1 MNNENIEKVDEV
13 EVEEADQAEATE
25 GIQEKA
31 VESPEA
37 RYSRLKRQTEQAAK
51 KLGLDVEE
59 TAPTSKKKASKGLDY
74 GQKAFLIA
82 NEIKGSAE
90 QQLAEQLMKETGK
103 ELDSLVE
110 SSYFKNELSNL
121 REQTATENA
130 IPNGNGKGN
139 QSASD
144 SVDYWLKKGDL
155 PPVSEK
161 KLRED
166 VVNARLSKDK
176 HKGQFYNS

>member
-13 EVEEADQAEATE
+13 EVEEFDQAEAAE
-25 GIQEKA
+25 EIQEKA

-82 NEIKGSAE
+82 NGIKGSAE
-90 QQLAEQLMKETGK
+90 QKLAEQLSKETGK
-103 ELDSLVE
+103 DLDPLVE
-110 SSYFKNELSNL
+110 SSYFKSELSNL
-121 REQTATENA
+121 REQIATENA

-155 PPVSEK
+155 PPASETQ
-161 KLRED
+161 LRRE
-166 VVNARLSKDK
+166 VVNARLNKEKSSGK
-176 HKGQFYNS
+176 FYNS